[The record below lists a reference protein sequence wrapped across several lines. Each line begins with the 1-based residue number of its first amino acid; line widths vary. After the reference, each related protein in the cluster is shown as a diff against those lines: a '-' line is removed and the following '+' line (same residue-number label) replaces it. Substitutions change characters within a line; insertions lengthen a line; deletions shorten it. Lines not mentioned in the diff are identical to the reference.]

1 MGSTPCL
8 PAQLFGDTVNT
19 AARMESTGKIN
30 CIQCSQATADLL
42 IQAGKEYWIR
52 PRKDPVH
59 AKGKGKMNTYWVC
72 PFARKGDS
80 ASSSQTAGSHNEYFP
95 RTSVAYGNRDRDLIA
110 SVKQDR
116 LVDWIC
122 ELLSEHIKV
131 ILASRNVSSGKQ
143 KSTVLDFKPN
153 PGQIILD
160 EIAESIALPEFDP
173 RKASEAANHL
183 SVEIDGSVCAQLRE
197 FVSVIAS
204 SYRDNPFHNCEF
216 SLSLLTDQLPTEQ
229 VADTVVLPF
238 QLNMPVTFQ

>member
-1 MGSTPCL
+1 
-8 PAQLFGDTVNT
+8 
-19 AARMESTGKIN
+19 MESTGTIN

-80 ASSSQTAGSHNEYFP
+80 ASSSQTAGSQNEYFP
-95 RTSVAYGNRDRDLIA
+95 RTSIAYGNRDLTA

-122 ELLSEHIKV
+122 ELLREHIKV
-131 ILASRNVSSGKQ
+131 ILASKNVSTGKQ
-143 KSTVLDFKPN
+143 RPSNVEFKPKA
-153 PGQIILD
+153 GLIVLD

-173 RKASEAANHL
+173 RKAKEAANHQ
-183 SVEIDGSVCAQLRE
+183 SVEIDETVCSQLRK
-197 FVSVIAS
+197 FVSLTAS

-216 SLSLLTDQLPTEQ
+216 LTSTSDCG
-229 VADTVVLPF
+229 A
-238 QLNMPVTFQ
+238 